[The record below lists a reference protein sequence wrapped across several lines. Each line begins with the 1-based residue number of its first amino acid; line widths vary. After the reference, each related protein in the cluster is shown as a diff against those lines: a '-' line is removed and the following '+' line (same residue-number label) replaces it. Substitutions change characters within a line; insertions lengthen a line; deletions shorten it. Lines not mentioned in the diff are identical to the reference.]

1 MKFMSLK
8 RTINKRKENKSKQ
21 KHSFEWELI
30 KELLNCNKKL
40 TAIIYALLLLWFVTI
55 YFLT

>member
-1 MKFMSLK
+1 MSLK